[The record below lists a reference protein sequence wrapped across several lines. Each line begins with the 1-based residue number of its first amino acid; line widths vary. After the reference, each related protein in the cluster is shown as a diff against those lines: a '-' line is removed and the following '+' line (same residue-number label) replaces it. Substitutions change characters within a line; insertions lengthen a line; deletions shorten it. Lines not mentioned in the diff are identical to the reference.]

1 MLRSLDSG
9 VSGLQQFQQE
19 MDVIGN
25 NIANVDTVGF
35 KGANVSFADT
45 FSQTLGSSS
54 NGSMQV
60 GTGVLT
66 AAISND
72 FTQGSI
78 SNTGVKTDMAV
89 NGDGFFAVKDST
101 NNAQYVTRDGH
112 FSVDSN
118 GYLVTSNGMHVQGY
132 ASFDA
137 SGVGTLGDIKVD
149 NTGATM
155 ADPISGL
162 PVADPSAVS
171 SYSFG
176 TDGKLSVTLADGNSF
191 TRGQVLLQNF
201 TSPGQLMKAGN
212 NLFSNL
218 SGAGPLAAPIPP
230 GTGGVGSIVNSSLE
244 MSNVDLAS
252 AMADMITTQRAFE
265 ASGKIVTT
273 SDEILQTL
281 VNLKR

>member
-9 VSGLQQFQQE
+9 VSALQQFQQE

-25 NIANVDTVGF
+25 NIANVDTVGY

-66 AAISND
+66 ASISND
-72 FTQGSI
+72 FTQGTI

-89 NGDGFFAVKDST
+89 NGDGFFVVKDST
-101 NNAQYVTRDGH
+101 SNAQYVTRDGH
-112 FSVDSN
+112 FTVDTSGN
-118 GYLVTSNGMHVQGY
+118 LVTSTGMHVQGY
-132 ASFDA
+132 SDA
-137 SGVGTLGDIKVD
+137 GLTTLGDIKMD

-155 ADPISGL
+155 IDPISGL
-162 PVADPSAVS
+162 TVADTSAVS
-171 SYSFG
+171 SFSFG
-176 TDGKLSVTLADGNSF
+176 TDGKLTVMLADGTSF

-218 SGAGPLAAPIPP
+218 AGAGPLSAPIAP
-230 GTGGVGSIVNSSLE
+230 GTSGLGSIVNSSLE

-252 AMADMITTQRAFE
+252 AMASMITTQRAFE